1 MKIEDSQET
10 GVIPHFVAVGGQ
22 KGGFAGLCGGEI
34 RRTSAKNFYGKCPAA
49 LRTPEYSAMLFKAN
63 YPVFRNETGWSLMS
77 DMPLAWI

>member
-1 MKIEDSQET
+1 L
-10 GVIPHFVAVGGQ
+10 GVILYFVAAGRQ
-22 KGGFAGLCGGEI
+22 KGGFAELCGGGI
-34 RRTSAKNFYGKCPAA
+34 RGTSTKNFYGKCPAA